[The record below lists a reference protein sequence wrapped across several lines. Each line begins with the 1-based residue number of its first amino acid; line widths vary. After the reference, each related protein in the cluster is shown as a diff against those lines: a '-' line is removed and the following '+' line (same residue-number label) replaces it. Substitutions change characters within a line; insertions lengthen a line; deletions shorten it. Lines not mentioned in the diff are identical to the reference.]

1 MSTSYADCLRELSSA
16 IVQVQRPIRIIN
28 SIKWTSEI
36 EEAFKKSGYKDIPK
50 IDSDYYSKID
60 LGFEPASK
68 KAELKQ
74 IIESIS
80 LGFGKTD
87 PLGSLLRS
95 IVWEYHDAVEMLE
108 NRGNPKFYELSKKL
122 YGSPKDFLFGDRNT
136 ILNLGELLYGILSK
150 VDDKAINVSDL
161 KNIEST
167 DCVKILTERFNQ
179 YFGKDV
185 LTVKLSDGIAA
196 DAAAGG
202 DVIKIKENA
211 KFSSRDIDILEV
223 HEGWVHSATSLN
235 GRNQKYAQFLSR
247 GTPRCAATQE
257 GLAVMMEIFTFHT
270 YPRRARAINDRILGI
285 SKAENGA
292 NMIELFEYYR
302 TEGYSEDECYNNTM
316 RVFRGGVPT
325 GGAPFTKDIAY
336 CKGFVENYNF
346 IRTCIR
352 SGKLDM
358 IPFLFSGKLHVDDV
372 PLMYQK
378 YKEGLIDP
386 PKYLPAHFK
395 DLSGLAVWMSFS
407 SFFNLVDLKSVQEH
421 YNELFERYSV

>member
-1 MSTSYADCLRELSSA
+1 MSMSYAERLSELSEA
-16 IVQVQRPIRIIN
+16 IIQAQRPIRIIN
-28 SIKWTSEI
+28 SIKWSTDI
-36 EEAFKKSGYKDIPK
+36 EEEFKKSGYKDVPK
-50 IDSDYYSKID
+50 IGPEYYQKTD
-60 LGFEPASK
+60 LGFEPESK
-68 KAELKQ
+68 KTELKQ

-80 LGFGKTD
+80 LHFGKTD
-87 PLGSLLRS
+87 VLGTLLRS

-108 NRGNPKFYELSKKL
+108 SRGTPRFHEFSKKL
-122 YGSPKDFLFGDRNT
+122 YGSPKDLLFGDRNT
-136 ILNLGELLYGILSK
+136 ILSLGELLYGILSK
-150 VDDKAINVSDL
+150 VDDKAINVADL
-161 KNIEST
+161 KNIESLE
-167 DCVKILTERFNQ
+167 CVQILTERFNQ

-211 KFSSRDIDILEV
+211 RFSMRDIDILEV

-235 GRNQKYAQFLSR
+235 GRNQKYAKFLSR
-247 GTPRCAATQE
+247 GTPRCASTQE

-285 SKAENGA
+285 SKAEDGA
-292 NMIELFEYYR
+292 NMVELFEYYR
-302 TEGYSEDECYNNTM
+302 TEGYSEDECFINTM

-386 PKYLPAHFK
+386 PHFLPPHFK

-421 YNELFERYSV
+421 YNQLFEQYSV